1 MIKKALISLIALPLL
16 TACGFTPLHAP
27 TLASGGMSFE
37 DVSIKITDGTDQGDK
52 EAGFLVM
59 QRLRDRI
66 GENTG
71 QHILTLTPTLN
82 RTGFGV
88 NSIDVASRYDSNV
101 TVRYSLTDAK
111 SGEILTNG
119 TVTAISTFGA
129 PLDPYGLIAADKSA
143 LQQTSKEAAD
153 RLLIKLASYYA
164 NPK

>member
-1 MIKKALISLIALPLL
+1 
-16 TACGFTPLHAP
+16 
-27 TLASGGMSFE
+27 MSFE

>member
-1 MIKKALISLIALPLL
+1 MYKR
-16 TACGFTPLHAP
+16 
-27 TLASGGMSFE
+27 
-37 DVSIKITDGTDQGDK
+37 Q
-52 EAGFLVM
+52 
-59 QRLRDRI
+59 
-66 GENTG
+66 
-71 QHILTLTPTLN
+71 
-82 RTGFGV
+82 
-88 NSIDVASRYDSNV
+88 RYDSNV

-153 RLLIKLASYYA
+153 RLLIKLAGYYA